1 MARHDACLIL
11 GLRRYLKTVKKDEL
25 ERIQKYDPDYFFQMA
40 PYALAL
46 GVIKPFAKNFAG
58 QRLDQCPY
66 IMTRVQGRRTAGEWA
81 DLLAE
86 VADAMDERH
95 RQMMIERW
103 TAIHIR

>member
-1 MARHDACLIL
+1 
-11 GLRRYLKTVKKDEL
+11 
-25 ERIQKYDPDYFFQMA
+25 MA

-46 GVIKPFAKNFAG
+46 GVIKPFAKNFAE

>member
-1 MARHDACLIL
+1 M
-11 GLRRYLKTVKKDEL
+11 KKEEL
-25 ERIQKYDPDYFFQMA
+25 ERIQRHDPDYFFQMA

-46 GVIKPFAKNFAG
+46 GVIKPFAKNFDE

-66 IMTRVQGRRTAGEWA
+66 IMTRVQGRRTAYEWA
-81 DLLAE
+81 QLIAE

-95 RQMMIERW
+95 RQMMVERW